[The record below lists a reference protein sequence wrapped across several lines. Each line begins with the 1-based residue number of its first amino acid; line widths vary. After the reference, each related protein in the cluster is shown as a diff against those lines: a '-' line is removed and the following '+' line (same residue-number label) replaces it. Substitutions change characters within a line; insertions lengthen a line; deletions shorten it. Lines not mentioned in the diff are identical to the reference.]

1 MSKVKVN
8 EIDKRSGS
16 TLTLGGSGTA
26 VTLASGATQS
36 GFGRTG
42 TVDWQTGSIK
52 TATFTATSGEG
63 YFCNTTAGVFTVN
76 LPSSPSAGDI
86 VAVSDYAK
94 TFDTNSLTMGRG
106 GSNIEG
112 AASDLVLD
120 SEGIAMTFVYVDAT
134 KGWKVVGAGREADKT
149 AAEFIVASGGT
160 ETECG
165 NFKIHTFTGPGTF
178 TVSSVGN
185 ANGSNS
191 IQFIAVGGGGG
202 GGNDN
207 GGGGGGSG
215 VVKGACAPVS
225 AQAYPIAIGAGG
237 NGAAGGG
244 CNTSPGARG
253 NNSTFFG
260 ITVKAGGGGRTSCGG
275 VGPGSCFAN
284 GGGGAGVSASTAG
297 DGGSPITPIPAETTA
312 FGNNAGGN
320 GTNGTCSV
328 FRSGGGGGAGGA
340 GNPGLNIPTYS
351 VGGPGTPSDI
361 SGSTLFY
368 GGGGGGGV
376 FCSVAGAG
384 GAGGAGG
391 GGGGPQPPS
400 GGGAAGASGT
410 NAGTAGQA
418 FPNGQGGPAGANTGS
433 GGGGGGRAA
442 CNGGGNG
449 GSGIVIIKYRF
460 Q

>member
-1 MSKVKVN
+1 MSEVKVN
-8 EIDKRSGS
+8 KISPRSG
-16 TLTLGGSGTA
+16 TNVTLGDSGDTF
-26 VTLASGATQS
+26 TIPSGAKMS
-36 GFGRTG
+36 GIGA
-42 TVDWQTGSIK
+42 VSWQTTIK
-52 TATFTATSGEG
+52 TSDFTAASGEG
-63 YFCNTTAGVFTVN
+63 YFVNTTSGTITVT

-94 TFDTNSLTMGRG
+94 TFDTNNCTIARNS
-106 GSNIEG
+106 SNIEG
-112 AASDLVLD
+112 AASNLTLD
-120 SEGIAMTFVYVDAT
+120 AEGVAMTFVYADST
-134 KGWKVVGAGREADKT
+134 KGWKVVGAGREADST
-149 AAEFIVASGGT
+149 AKEFIVASGGT

-178 TVSSVGN
+178 CVSAVGN
-185 ANGSNS
+185 AAGSNT
-191 IQFIAVGGGGG
+191 IDFISVGGGGG

-215 VVKGACAPVS
+215 VVKGACSPVS
-225 AQAYPIAIGAGG
+225 IQAYPIAIGAGG

-244 CNTSPGARG
+244 PNTSPGARG
-253 NNSTFFG
+253 NNSTFFS

-275 VGPGSCFAN
+275 VGPGSCSAN
-284 GGGGAGVSASTAG
+284 GGGGAGVSSSNIG
-297 DGGSPITPIPAETTA
+297 CSGNPITPIPGTVTA
-312 FGNNAGGN
+312 FANNAGGN

-351 VGGPGTPSDI
+351 NGGAGTPSDI

-391 GGGGPQPPS
+391 GGGGS
-400 GGGAAGASGT
+400 GGPGAGGAAGASGT
-410 NAGTAGQA
+410 NAGTAGSA
-418 FPNGQGGPAGANTGS
+418 FPDGQGGPAGANTGS
-433 GGGGGGRAA
+433 GGGGGGRGAS
-442 CNGGGNG
+442 NGGGNG
-449 GSGIVIIKYRF
+449 GSGITIIKYRF